1 MVSHCFRVGE
11 RFRRGGTLIP
21 WLWTRSFPKSDSHLA
36 CWFERAAPPKR
47 PEGRA
52 DQGAKHIEETP
63 FAMQHSQT
71 PLSGS
76 QTYGPLHQRL
86 WPGTAAASVEP
97 ESRKPASAMQRTVKS
112 GGPETIVWGASGAAS
127 GAARQALPATHC
139 PCRQHGANSAGQLQG
154 NSCTAPEPRGVL
166 ATSALNC
173 ARAVA
178 LIADPPHKHPA
189 TQ

>member
-1 MVSHCFRVGE
+1 MLSHCFPGGGAISS
-11 RFRRGGTLIP
+11 GGTLIP
-21 WLWTRSFPKSDSHLA
+21 WLWTRSFAKPSRPA
-36 CWFERAAPPKR
+36 RTRECVAGRAVPR
-47 PEGRA
+47 SGRA
-52 DQGAKHIEETP
+52 DQGGRHIEETSLVT
-63 FAMQHSQT
+63 QHSQT
-71 PLSGS
+71 PLSDS
-76 QTYGPLHQRL
+76 QISGPLHQRL
-86 WPGTAAASVEP
+86 CPGTAAASVEP

-178 LIADPPHKHPA
+178 LMADPPHKHPA